1 MTWTIEFER
10 VAAKEFRKLEQQ
22 TQRRIRNFLQQ
33 RILATNNPRS
43 AGKPLRGPNSELWR
57 YRIGPFRVVADIQ
70 DQRMTVLVVRV
81 GHRRAVY
88 Q

>member
-10 VAAKEFRKLEQQ
+10 VAAKEFRKLDQH

-43 AGKPLRGPNSELWR
+43 AGKPLRGPYSELWR
-57 YRIGPFRVVADIQ
+57 YRIGTFRVVAAIQ
-70 DQRMTVLVVRV
+70 DQQMIVLVVRV
-81 GHRRAVY
+81 SHRREVY
-88 Q
+88 K